1 MNNINNMNGM
11 PMGGQQRKPFPMQL
25 QNQQQLGAANQ
36 TPVSVDYSWQS
47 NHPPEFREGAV
58 KSM

>member
-1 MNNINNMNGM
+1 MNNLNNMNGM
-11 PMGGQQRKPFPMQL
+11 PMGGQQRKPFPGQY
-25 QNQQQLGAANQ
+25 QNQLGAAANP

-47 NHPPEFREGAV
+47 SHPPELRENVV